1 MEDPMPKADRISAG
15 GVKLLQEP
23 QLAQL
28 ATVMADGSPQ
38 LTPVWVDVEPDGRAI
53 LINTAEGRVK
63 TRNVERDTR
72 VAVSVVDSRNAWRC
86 VLVRGTIVERR
97 HEGADAQIDRLAKKY
112 LGKDTYPFRQ
122 PGEQRVTLVIKPHHV
137 IEMGTEG

>member
-1 MEDPMPKADRISAG
+1 MPRADRISAG

-23 QLAQL
+23 QLANL
-28 ATVMADGSPQ
+28 ATQMSDGSPQ
-38 LTPVWVDVEPDGRAI
+38 ITPVWVDVEPDGSAV

-63 TRNVERDTR
+63 TRNVERDPR
-72 VAVSVVDSRNAWRC
+72 VAVSVVDSNNAWRY

-97 HEGADAQIDRLAKKY
+97 HEGADAHIDRLAKKY

-122 PGEQRVTLVIKPHHV
+122 EGEQRVTLVIKPHHV